1 MSFRQVFNLFA
12 STVLTILLTTAVLLN
27 LGTAK
32 AFAAALPTQI
42 PSPIQLVASNRVE
55 AVSKNLEGKAQEA
68 RGNITGDP
76 KDQMMGKA
84 KQAESQVRNAAEDL
98 KDQMQLKGRAKAVT
112 KNIEGKTQ
120 EAVGNVTGN
129 TGDQMMG
136 KAKQAESQGLNLVE
150 DAKDA
155 IQGLFQ

>member
-1 MSFRQVFNLFA
+1 MSFRQIFNLFA
-12 STVLTILLTTAVLLN
+12 STVLTMLLTTTVLLN
-27 LGTAK
+27 LGIAK
-32 AFAAALPTQI
+32 AFAATLPTQI
-42 PSPIQLVASNRVE
+42 PSQILLAASNRVE

-68 RGNITGDP
+68 MGNITGDP

-98 KDQMQLKGRAKAVT
+98 KDQIQLKGRAKAVT
-112 KNIEGKTQ
+112 KNLEGKTQ

-129 TGDQMMG
+129 TRDKVMG

-155 IQGLFQ
+155 IQDVFK